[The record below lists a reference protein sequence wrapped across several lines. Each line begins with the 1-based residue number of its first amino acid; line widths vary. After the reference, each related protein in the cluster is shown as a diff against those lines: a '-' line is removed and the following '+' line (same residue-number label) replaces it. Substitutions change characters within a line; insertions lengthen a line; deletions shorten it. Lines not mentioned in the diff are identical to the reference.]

1 MFKGHLEMNI
11 YFPLAFHVQKR
22 EAQAGAPGAPGGAGL
37 PGAPGAPGLPGAPG
51 APGDQFQG
59 ILFIES

>member
-37 PGAPGAPGLPGAPG
+37 PGAPGAPGAPS
-51 APGDQFQG
+51 DQFQG

>member
-1 MFKGHLEMNI
+1 MNI

-22 EAQAGAPGAPGGAGL
+22 EAQAGA

>member
-1 MFKGHLEMNI
+1 MNI

-37 PGAPGAPGLPGAPG
+37 PGAPGAPGAPS
-51 APGDQFQG
+51 DQFQG

>member
-1 MFKGHLEMNI
+1 MNI

-22 EAQAGAPGAPGGAGL
+22 EAQAGAPGAPG
-37 PGAPGAPGLPGAPG
+37 APGLPGAPG
-51 APGDQFQG
+51 APSDQFQG